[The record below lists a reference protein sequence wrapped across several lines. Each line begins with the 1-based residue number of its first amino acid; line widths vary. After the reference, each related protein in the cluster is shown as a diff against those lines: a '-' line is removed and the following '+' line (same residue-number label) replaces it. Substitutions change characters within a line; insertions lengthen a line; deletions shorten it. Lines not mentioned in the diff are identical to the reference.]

1 AGQVVE
7 KYPDFKN
14 AEREKGLWI
23 SSATPDSAQKQLAKA
38 KPGTWQLFESKGMEA
53 ERLWRDLLEDGGAWS
68 DYRDMKMEGTVHPK
82 HPDFKNN
89 DTTEGLYVDSRTT
102 PEWAL
107 TKLRELDEAEPE

>member
-1 AGQVVE
+1 
-7 KYPDFKN
+7 
-14 AEREKGLWI
+14 GLWI